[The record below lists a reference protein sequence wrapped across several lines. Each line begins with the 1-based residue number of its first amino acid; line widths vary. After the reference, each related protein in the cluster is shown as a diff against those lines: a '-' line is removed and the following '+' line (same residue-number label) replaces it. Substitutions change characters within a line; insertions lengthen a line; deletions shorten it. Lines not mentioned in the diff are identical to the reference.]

1 MYIFLK
7 KIIKGLL
14 NFYPLSIK
22 KKRFKKPPLFNIQKY
37 LPSLGYLESM
47 KQKDFSFSFVICQYN

>member
-22 KKRFKKPPLFNIQKY
+22 KKDLKNHPYIIYKNIY
-37 LPSLGYLESM
+37 L
-47 KQKDFSFSFVICQYN
+47 V